1 MPRDLYNMND
11 ATTLSFVQ
19 SQLSHIET
27 NVYRKQYPDIQY
39 PELIPVDTSANEWA
53 ASVTFYSMDAVGQ
66 AKFISGN
73 SDDIPVVGINKS
85 QFQNGIHMAGIGYQF
100 NIEEVNQAQM
110 LGVSLQSEDASMARR
125 AYEEFIDDKLL
136 VTGDAAK
143 GMNSLVNYPGV
154 AVVAA
159 PVGAGGTSLWSDK
172 TADEVLVDINNLLSG
187 VWIDSRTVEIA
198 DTLLM
203 SEQAFVKMSNKRIPG
218 TTMTLLAYVLA
229 NNVLTLRTGR
239 PLTVRTV
246 RGLEAAGAGGVER
259 VVAYRRDPEVLKAH
273 IPMPHRFLPMQ
284 IRNLQFVVPGIFRFG
299 GLEIRRPG
307 AIRYL
312 DGI

>member
-1 MPRDLYNMND
+1 MPRDSYDMND

-27 NVYRKQYPDIQY
+27 QVYRKQYPDIQY
-39 PELIPVDTSANEWA
+39 PGLIPVDTSANEWA

-85 QFQNGIHMAGIGYQF
+85 QFQHGIHMAGIGYQY

-110 LGVSLQSEDASMARR
+110 LGVSLASEDASMARR
-125 AYEEFIDDKLL
+125 AYEEFVDDKLL
-136 VTGDAAK
+136 VTGDPLK
-143 GMNSLVNYPGV
+143 GMHPLTNYPGV
-154 AVVAA
+154 TIVAA
-159 PVGAGGTSLWSDK
+159 PVGAGGGATWDTK
-172 TADEVLVDINNLLSG
+172 TADEVLMDINNLLSG
-187 VWIDSRTVEIA
+187 VWVDSRTVEIA

-218 TTMTLLAYVLA
+218 TAMTLLAYVMA

-239 PLTVRTV
+239 ALMIRTV
-246 RGLEAAGAGGVER
+246 RGLETAGVGGIER
-259 VVAYRRDPEVLKAH
+259 LVAYRRDPEVLKAH

-284 IRNLQFVVPGIFRFG
+284 IRNLQYVVPGIFRFG

-307 AIRYL
+307 AVRYL